1 MAPWS
6 MTPIIISHDLPSTY
20 GNIKN
25 HLIVNVVAI
34 NTPIVKSKCIARTTP
49 KKIIAKCNAK

>member
-1 MAPWS
+1 
-6 MTPIIISHDLPSTY
+6 MTPIKVAHDLPSTY

-34 NTPIVKSKCIARTTP
+34 AKPIQKSK
-49 KKIIAKCNAK
+49 